1 MARTL
6 LSAKLLLQPQITQ
19 EITWGW
25 TPWSV
30 PSCRGA
36 TYFFPNRAPYFI
48 RSSTCAPNRTT
59 SRDEVRGYDA
69 DEFAGRDYL
78 GLFPEL
84 WKMPLVAGYQVIY
97 AGRVRAFQEL
107 VVVGIPC
114 NLECTRGVNEQGMVL
129 YELEQ
134 LLPKASSD
142 FEFRARE
149 DFPVFRDNGFAD
161 VQPGG
166 SGHRKHEHG
175 ALESVRFQSRRDE
188 DICVNDE
195 AERDHC
201 LINDPSVFARGWPC
215 E

>member
-1 MARTL
+1 
-6 LSAKLLLQPQITQ
+6 
-19 EITWGW
+19 
-25 TPWSV
+25 
-30 PSCRGA
+30 
-36 TYFFPNRAPYFI
+36 
-48 RSSTCAPNRTT
+48 
-59 SRDEVRGYDA
+59 VRGYDA

-78 GLFPEL
+78 GLLPEL
-84 WKMPLVAGYQVIY
+84 WKMPLAAGYQVIY

-149 DFPVFRDNGFAD
+149 DFPVFRENGVAD
-161 VQPGG
+161 VQLGG
-166 SGHRKHEHG
+166 SGHRKHEHS
-175 ALESVRFQSRRDE
+175 ALESVRFQSRRDK
-188 DICVNDE
+188 DICVKDE
-195 AERDHC
+195 PERDHC
-201 LINDPSVFARGWPC
+201 LINDPSVFGRGWPC